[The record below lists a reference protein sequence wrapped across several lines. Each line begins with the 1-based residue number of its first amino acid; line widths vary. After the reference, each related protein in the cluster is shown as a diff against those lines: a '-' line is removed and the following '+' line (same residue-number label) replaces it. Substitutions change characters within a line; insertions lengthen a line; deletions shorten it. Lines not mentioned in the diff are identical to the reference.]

1 MTILRLRKYRRN
13 AVLLANLESE
23 FQGLIYDSKNN
34 DGAGVKGGKSDVV
47 SSIVIQREHLLAEIR
62 YLQDEIQ
69 EVRKYISRCEPYFQN
84 PIYQHYINGKTWISI
99 AKNYNTTADS
109 LRIACHRYV
118 RQHPTF
124 GEYAD

>member
-1 MTILRLRKYRRN
+1 MPNEQNLIPNSERTPSELREMT
-13 AVLLANLESE
+13 S
-23 FQGLIYDSKNN
+23 
-34 DGAGVKGGKSDVV
+34 KGGKSDVV

-62 YLQDEIQ
+62 SLQDEIQ